1 MNFIMV
7 DITSLVT
14 YFFIIRHC
22 PSVEMMERERGRERE
37 REREREPQH
46 KSSFYLIASAFSLQT
61 HTHTHTA
68 MVPVGWCTTQ
78 TFVTGIGIL
87 VVGVGAMYVVDP
99 VGSMEI
105 AEISLAAP
113 AARTEIRAM
122 YGGLHLALGAFLF
135 YLVRRGGGCRR
146 HSSCYAGCPRLWLRG
161 CVPPSWRCG
170 GGHSGP
176 LQRGGHCRR
185 VSSVRCS
192 CALLP

>member
-1 MNFIMV
+1 MV
-7 DITSLVT
+7 CIVCECMVVCVCA
-14 YFFIIRHC
+14 R
-22 PSVEMMERERGRERE
+22 ERERGRERE
-37 REREREPQH
+37 REREPQL

-135 YLVRRGGGCRR
+135 SLVRRGGG
-146 HSSCYAGCPRLWLRG
+146 AGATAAATLVALVFG
-161 CVPPSWRCG
+161 CVGACRLLGAAVEGTVDPYNGVVTAVEFLLCG
-170 GGHSGP
+170 AAAHFS
-176 LQRGGHCRR
+176 L
-185 VSSVRCS
+185 SDY
-192 CALLP
+192 